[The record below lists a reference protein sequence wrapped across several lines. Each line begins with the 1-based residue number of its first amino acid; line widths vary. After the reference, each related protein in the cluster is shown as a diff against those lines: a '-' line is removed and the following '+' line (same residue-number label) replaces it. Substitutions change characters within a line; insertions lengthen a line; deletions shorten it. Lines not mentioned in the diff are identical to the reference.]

1 MTGPAPN
8 DAVRT
13 PNLGVYDRIVSK
25 VIQVRGVTDATHAG
39 LTRRAAAAGLSLSDY
54 VRRELDLVVA
64 RDANEEALR
73 RLALLPPSGLSGAE
87 LVGAERDSR
96 DEELARRVTRP

>member
-1 MTGPAPN
+1 
-8 DAVRT
+8 
-13 PNLGVYDRIVSK
+13 VYDPFMTK
-25 VIQVRGVTDATHAG
+25 VIQVRGVTERTHAG
-39 LTRRAAAAGLSLSDY
+39 LVRRAAEAGMSLSDY

-87 LVGAERDSR
+87 LVRAERDSR
-96 DEELARRVTRP
+96 EEELARRATRS